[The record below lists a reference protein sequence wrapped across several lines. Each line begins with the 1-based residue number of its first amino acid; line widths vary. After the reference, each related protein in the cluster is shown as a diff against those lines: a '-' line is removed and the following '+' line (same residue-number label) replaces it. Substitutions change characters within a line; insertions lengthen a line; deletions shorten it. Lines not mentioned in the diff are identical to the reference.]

1 MPLIAT
7 ASSKKDRKPVP
18 AGMQAAVCFAAYDL
32 GTQPADGKFGPK
44 RQVMFNFEIPG
55 ERVEFEHEGKKI
67 NRPMTIWTWPM
78 TNSIGAKSRLR
89 PLLVSWRGRDF
100 TAEEAAG
107 FDVMTVVGANCLL
120 NITHK
125 PGKEGG
131 TNAEISGIS
140 PLMKGMPKL
149 KAEHELVRFSLDD
162 TTGPVEIPE
171 GTPEWIAGKIKN
183 SHEYLIR
190 AQGTPENLSDAQEAN
205 VDNNAG
211 SEDVPF

>member
-1 MPLIAT
+1 MPLIVS

-18 AGMQAAVCFAAYDL
+18 AGMQHAVCFAAYDL

-55 ERVEFEHEGKKI
+55 ERVEFEIDGKKI
-67 NRPMTIWTWPM
+67 NKPMTIWTWPM
-78 TNSIGAKSRLR
+78 TNSIGKKANLR
-89 PLLVSWRGRDF
+89 PLLVGWRGRDF
-100 TAEEAAG
+100 TDDEAKG

-125 PGKEGG
+125 PGKEGVV
-131 TNAEISGIS
+131 NAAISGIS

-149 KAEHELVRFSLDD
+149 VAEHPLVKFSLDD
-162 TTGPVEIPE
+162 TTGPVELPE
-171 GTPEWIAGKIKN
+171 NTPEWIVAKIKN

-190 AQGTPENLSDAQEAN
+190 AQGTPEAGPDAQEAN
-205 VDNNAG
+205 VDTDAG